1 MTAVSRKGQLVP
13 IEHLRIG
20 QVAQQAGVSTRA
32 LRYYEEQGLLEP
44 QRTHSGQRVYPASA
58 VARVQLIQQLF
69 AAGLSSPLLAVL
81 LPAIDARHLDAELS
95 ARLLV
100 EQARLASEAASL
112 QSASRRLAALISLV
126 NHPDDASCPASLDEA
141 AGDRSPAS
149 RRTSHRPPR
158 KIRAA

>member
-1 MTAVSRKGQLVP
+1 MP

-44 QRTHSGQRVYPASA
+44 QRTTSGQRRYPASA

-69 AAGLSSPLLAVL
+69 TAGLNSPLLATL
-81 LPAIDARHLDAELS
+81 LPAIDARHVDAELS

-100 EQARLASEAASL
+100 EHARLEAEVAGL
-112 QSASRRLAALISLV
+112 QAASRRLAALIGLV
-126 NHPDDASCPASLDEA
+126 THPDDASCPASLDEA
-141 AGDRSPAS
+141 VSDGAPAS
-149 RRTSHRPPR
+149 RGRSLRPAR
-158 KIRAA
+158 KVRVA